1 MRKIISVVLP
11 VNILRVIW
19 LIFVIQQNDFHSL
32 IDYLIQVASMSVLCA
47 IAYAGTS
54 VAKQQN
60 DEKVQALKKSQS
72 KQNEI
77 LNNIL
82 ELGVLLDSQSKDVYT
97 VVSNLEQSSEIL
109 ANTMNDIAKGIEA
122 TTQNIQTQ
130 NQLTQDIQHIIIDTA
145 TASENMS
152 KLSSA
157 TLAEINHGQEILK
170 NLNTQTVA
178 MNTNSD
184 AVYNAMI
191 ALQEKTTEISR
202 ITAAISAIANQT
214 NILSLNAAIE
224 SARAGEAGKGF
235 AVVATEVRTLA
246 TQTKDS
252 AATIAN
258 ILGELQV
265 MVDSS
270 VTAMHDFR
278 ETNLVQNDLI
288 AQTEAIFNKTTDSM
302 HQVNHNIRLVSDK
315 IQEVLSSNDQI
326 VASIEEISAT
336 SESNLANIEDSYTAT
351 ESNSS
356 QISQTKNIAETLL
369 QTAQKISTY
378 QY

>member
-1 MRKIISVVLP
+1 MGKIVSIVLP

-19 LIFVIQQNDFHSL
+19 LIFIVKQNDFHSL
-32 IDYLIQVASMSVLCA
+32 IDYLIQVAAMSVLCA
-47 IAYAGTS
+47 IAYVGTS
-54 VAKQQN
+54 VATQQN
-60 DEKVQALKKSQS
+60 DEKVQALEKSQA

-77 LNNIL
+77 LNSIL
-82 ELGVLLDSQSKDVYT
+82 ELGVVLDTQAKDVYT
-97 VVSNLEQSSEIL
+97 VVSNLEQSSDIL
-109 ANTMNDIAKGIEA
+109 ATTMNDIAKGIEA

-130 NQLTQDIQHIIIDTA
+130 SQLTQDIQHIIVDTA
-145 TASENMS
+145 TASQNMS
-152 KLSSA
+152 ELSSA
-157 TLAEINHGQEILK
+157 TIAEINNGQEILK
-170 NLNTQTVA
+170 NLDTQTAA

-288 AQTEAIFNKTTDSM
+288 DQTAAIFNKTTESM
-302 HQVNHNIRLVSDK
+302 YQVNHNIQLVSDK

-336 SESNLANIEDSYTAT
+336 SESNLANIEESYTAT
-351 ESNSS
+351 ETNSS
-356 QISQTKNIAETLL
+356 QISQTKNIAQTLL
-369 QTAQKISTY
+369 QTSEKIRTY
-378 QY
+378 RD